1 MIEYYGDFLRGA
13 TLRIPLNS
21 LLSSGAL
28 TAITSPAVAVV
39 RGGSVLTPSGGVSLS
54 GSAGVYEVVVDTS
67 VDPATFVKGD
77 YSLRLSAGTVNGVSV
92 AGYWLAAFSLENR
105 SVAPQTGDA
114 YARIGA
120 AGAGLTA
127 IGPVTLASSQPNYA
141 PATAAALAS
150 LVTTVGAAGAGLT
163 GLPPVTLATSQPN
176 YAAAKESTL
185 AGLVATVGTNG
196 NGLTAIPDPAGV
208 GTLLTRLTST
218 RAGYLDSIP
227 SLATASQIP
236 ADFTDALF
244 ASAGVFSSGAMVNV
258 PASGGG
264 PVQLDATQP
273 YYAPATASALASV
286 ASAVSSLASEVGDA
300 GDGLTNLPAVTLAA
314 SQPGY
319 APATAAA
326 LASLASTVGTAG
338 DGLTA
343 IPRDGYRLAA
353 DGLDAI
359 ATAEPTV
366 ADDGPMSTWTFPQ
379 LLRWLVARFGR
390 ASKTPTAL
398 TVSTLAGSP
407 STVQALTDDGAG
419 NESTGA
425 PS

>member
-163 GLPPVTLATSQPN
+163 GLPPVTLA
-176 YAAAKESTL
+176 
-185 AGLVATVGTNG
+185 
-196 NGLTAIPDPAGV
+196 
-208 GTLLTRLTST
+208 
-218 RAGYLDSIP
+218 
-227 SLATASQIP
+227 
-236 ADFTDALF
+236 
-244 ASAGVFSSGAMVNV
+244 
-258 PASGGG
+258 
-264 PVQLDATQP
+264 
-273 YYAPATASALASV
+273 
-286 ASAVSSLASEVGDA
+286 
-300 GDGLTNLPAVTLAA
+300 A

-319 APATAAA
+319 TPATAAA

-359 ATAEPTV
+359 ATTEPTV
-366 ADDGPMSTWTFPQ
+366 ASDGEMSTWTFPQ